1 VELNLVRFT
10 TPNRLPRNFK
20 LMAALLLLLGPH
32 STPFWS
38 LTAVL
43 LLLLGPHSTPFWS
56 LMAALLLL
64 LGQRTSVKHRLLKG
78 STPIDNNI
86 WPGHIEGIS

>member
-20 LMAALLLLLGPH
+20 LMAA
-32 STPFWS
+32 
-38 LTAVL
+38 L